1 MFFVSRIFEMLSI
14 YRRFDGFCNDIN
26 FTTKLEDQLAI
37 FKGGNGAI
45 FPKKLLEEKEAMKI
59 MKS

>member
-1 MFFVSRIFEMLSI
+1 MLSI

-26 FTTKLEDQLAI
+26 FTTKLEDRLAI
-37 FKGGNGAI
+37 FKGGNDAV